1 MSQPTKEQW
10 TEIEAK
16 MNSLFSTAYLDCDG
30 YLIASQMVRDKNKLV
45 IQVYVDGLIKGE
57 WHQYV
62 ESIAEFK
69 EEPKRFYNLK
79 KSSAWPKKFV
89 TDMEKIIGKRRCKN
103 EGYYAVRYSSRAWW
117 TSAKSFISHLK
128 KHNQSIEL
136 LDHKTYQQRLAA
148 KQTQEQTACTN

>member
-10 TEIEAK
+10 TVIEGEL
-16 MNSLFSTAYLDCDG
+16 NSLFRHVYLDCDG
-30 YLIASQMVRDKNKLV
+30 YLIAAGMVRDKNRLV
-45 IQVYVDGLIKGE
+45 IEVYVDGYIKGI

-62 ESIAEFK
+62 ETLEAFTEV
-69 EEPKRFYNLK
+69 PKRFYCIIK
-79 KSSAWPKKFV
+79 RAMWPQKFIK
-89 TDMEKIIGKRRCKN
+89 DMEKLIGKRRCKD

-128 KHNQSIEL
+128 KNNQSIEL

-148 KQTQEQTACTN
+148 KQTQEQTTCTN